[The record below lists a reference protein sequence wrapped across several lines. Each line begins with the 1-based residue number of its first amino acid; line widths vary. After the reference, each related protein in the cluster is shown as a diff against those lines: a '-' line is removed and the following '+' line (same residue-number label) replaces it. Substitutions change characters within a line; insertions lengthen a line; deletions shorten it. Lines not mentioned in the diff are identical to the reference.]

1 MDIRAARYALAM
13 SQETLAEKCGVTQGT
28 VSRWERGDVE
38 PRHAQRAILG
48 GLFDNNAPDPIELRE
63 LAALKGLT
71 LTVDTRGLWTATR
84 VVGKGLTSAQAKAL
98 LS

>member
-1 MDIRAARYALAM
+1 MDIRAARRSQSM

-38 PRHAQRAILG
+38 PRHAQRAILE

-71 LTVDTRGLWTATR
+71 LAVDMRGLWTITR

-98 LS
+98 LT